1 MAWELPV
8 LDLSLEAGADLS
20 AKQFYLVK
28 LDSSGR
34 VVLAGAAERA
44 IGVLQNK
51 PLAGEAAQVRVL
63 GVSKVISGY
72 SFGVG
77 TVLASDSAGKAVAS
91 SSAKPIGISLEAAGA
106 ANQIVSVLVI
116 PGWETL

>member
-8 LDLSLEAGADLS
+8 LDLSLEAEADLS
-20 AKQFYLVK
+20 AKQFHLIK
-28 LDSSGR
+28 LDSSGK
-34 VVLAGAAERA
+34 VALAGSAERA
-44 IGVLQNK
+44 IGVLQNN
-51 PLAGEAAQVRVL
+51 PSTGEAAQVRVL
-63 GVSKVISGY
+63 GVSKVVSGY

-77 TVLASDSAGKAVAS
+77 TVLASDASGKAITS
-91 SSAKPIGISLEAAGA
+91 SSAKPIGIALEAATA

>member
-20 AKQFYLVK
+20 TKQFYLIK
-28 LDSSGR
+28 LDPAGR
-34 VVLAGAAERA
+34 AVLAGAAERA
-44 IGVLQNK
+44 IGVLQNN
-51 PLAGEAAQVRVL
+51 PLAGETAQVRVL
-63 GVSKVISGY
+63 GVSKVVSGN

-77 TVLASDSAGKAVAS
+77 TVLASDAAGKAVTSA
-91 SSAKPIGISLEAAGA
+91 SAKPIGISLEAATGA
-106 ANQIVSVLVI
+106 DQIVSVLVI